1 MPTLNVNGKSV
12 KVDDGFLKLSPDEQ
26 NAAVDEIAKSLPTQR
41 GVFDKLTGADG
52 GERYQTW
59 PEKLVRGVASGV
71 ASGATLPGDVMAGK
85 DSPDNTGRVLELA
98 TMGTPA
104 SAAARAGER
113 AIPGVAKAIS
123 EKPAA
128 VPTTRELA
136 EAGTKDLNAFRESG
150 LEVTSN
156 SVADLARRIQQR
168 LYDEKG
174 ISEIDAPATFAKL
187 KALENAP
194 PGSYATAAN
203 LKSLRDSLGNTA
215 QNFNPQ
221 AAKDQLASS
230 RAIAAL
236 DEFIPNVAS
245 KDVLAGSPTKA
256 GEVLEKGRGNY
267 AAAMR
272 SNDITGVLDR
282 ARTGILERAEGRA
295 QAANSGRNMDNTLRQ
310 KTEAVLEKP
319 KEISGYNDAEI
330 AALEHVVDGGAGRN
344 LARNIANKL
353 GGGGGAAQ
361 TIFAGAGAGAG
372 AAVAGWPGAVMGAAV
387 PATVGS
393 AAKAIANALAK
404 RDMRSVDEL
413 LRKRSPL
420 YEERL
425 ANPEMNPISAEA
437 RAAIARALLA
447 DQFSQGAR

>member
-1 MPTLNVNGKSV
+1 MPQQIEVPGMGIVEFPDGMSDDAIAAAIKSNM
-12 KVDDGFLKLSPDEQ
+12 P
-26 NAAVDEIAKSLPTQR
+26 AR
-41 GVFDKLTGADG
+41 GVIDKLTGRDG

-59 PEKLVRGVASGV
+59 PEKLARSVASSV
-71 ASGATLPGDVMAGK
+71 ASAATLPGDVMAGK
-85 DSPDNTGRVLELA
+85 DSPENTGRVLELA

-113 AIPGVAKAIS
+113 AIPGAAKALT
-123 EKPAA
+123 EKPPA
-128 VPTTRELA
+128 VPTTKELA
-136 EAGTKDLNAFRESG
+136 AEGVKDLNAFRESG

-174 ISEIDAPATFAKL
+174 ISAVDAPGTFAKL
-187 KALENAP
+187 KALEDAP

-215 QNFNPQ
+215 QTFNPQ
-221 AAKDQLASS
+221 GAKDQLAAS

-236 DEFIPNVAS
+236 DEFIPTVAP
-245 KDVLAGSPTKA
+245 KDVLAGSPA
-256 GEVLEKGRGNY
+256 ASSALLERGRGNF
-267 AAAMR
+267 AAGSR
-272 SNDITGVLDR
+272 SNDITGDLDR
-282 ARTGILERAEGRA
+282 ARTGLLERSEGRA
-295 QAANSGRNMDNTLRQ
+295 QAANSGRNMDNILRQ

-319 KEISGYNDAEI
+319 KEISGYNDAEL
-330 AALEHVVDGGAGRN
+330 AALEKVVEGGAGRN
-344 LARNIANKL
+344 LARDIANKL
-353 GGGGGAAQ
+353 GGGGGAAH
-361 TIFAGAGAGAG
+361 TMFAGAGAGAG
-372 AAVAGWPGAVMGAAV
+372 AAVAGWPGAVIGAAI

-393 AAKAIANALAK
+393 GAKAIANALAK

-425 ANPEMNPISAEA
+425 ANPEMTVVSPEA
-437 RAAIARALLA
+437 RAAIARALML
-447 DQFSQGAR
+447 DQFGTR